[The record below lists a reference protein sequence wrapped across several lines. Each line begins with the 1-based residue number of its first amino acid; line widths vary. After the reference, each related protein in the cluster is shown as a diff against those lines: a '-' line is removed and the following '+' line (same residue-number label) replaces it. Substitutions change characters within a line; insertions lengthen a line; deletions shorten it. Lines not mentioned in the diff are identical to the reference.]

1 MIMINSTIIIIAI
14 ITIITSLTNIS
25 ITSYYY

>member
-1 MIMINSTIIIIAI
+1 MIMINSTIIIITI